1 MDFKPNNDPRKSWD
15 IKAYGNH
22 GKLTNKFPTIPALKK
37 IDTKN
42 IVDYLKVVQT
52 TFDVHPGALLCL
64 THLCPD
70 DSDQAFLDRVQN
82 SLNEEGEQTA
92 LTKKIWKK
100 YNIALKNWT
109 LSDKALKSA
118 LLQAASEE
126 PLVIKKVLDHSSD
139 TYSLLKDLVKDYGS
153 ENTFNA
159 MKLKE
164 QLYQTKMDTSKS
176 AKEFVES
183 LELLHKNLV
192 TAGSS
197 IPDEDLAMI
206 AINCLKT
213 DQRYQGSTKAYEA
226 VLIASKLKPTWEEV
240 KTHAINLGAGDVD
253 NASAPKLKT
262 PIAMFAGGKEKI
274 SFCRQ
279 CKVKHPRGKHLS
291 EKRISDI
298 AAMADA
304 VMQRVSNTFN
314 SHGRG
319 GRGRGGRFNRGGG
332 GRFGGRSFGG
342 RSFGGGR
349 FQGRGGGYS
358 SNYDSTGSRSQS
370 EHSNTSITCYSCGES
385 GHIARECPK
394 NSGSGDKRQYETA
407 FAARDGE
414 SSEYLREIR
423 RAVQQSMYGLQRN
436 GSHALPVIHGELHDR
451 FRLALSTYPEDIR
464 MFLFLIDSGSTST
477 LVYAHLH
484 ELRGATARRREIR
497 TADRGTI
504 TTVNEGFLGEVPVT
518 GMGPDLLIQLC
529 AVATLIDLEYSVRF
543 EWDYLHLSKP
553 SFHPAWE
560 IHYRIPLIDSMY
572 ILDIRKAV
580 HEFGFCEMRTIGALP
595 PSVSSIV
602 DTHRYRTHEDG
613 PYEEVIALA
622 YAEEEEDDDEEEV
635 EVIRVTDISDLST
648 RGGDERGPFSLTST
662 NISARVH
669 QLPTSISLSSEPEI
683 GPFTLASI
691 RPASSAPC
699 AAGGA
704 GPVASPAT
712 SRASGGAESVVA
724 AVTTTPRYKMPKRK
738 VETPALSSPSS
749 AAIQPSD
756 RVRVIEEE
764 TAFLQSPDAKAL
776 FDESQ

>member
-279 CKVKHPRGKHLS
+279 CKVKHPHGKHLS
-291 EKRISDI
+291 EKRISNI

-370 EHSNTSITCYSCGES
+370 EHSNTSITCYSCGEQ
-385 GHIARECPK
+385 GHIARDCPK
-394 NSGSGDKRQYETA
+394 SSNVGDKRSHNE
-407 FAARDGE
+407 AAYAMIQNGE
-414 SSEYLREIR
+414 SDYMKEIT
-423 RAVQQSMYGLQRN
+423 RAVRQQISR
-436 GSHALPVIHGELHDR
+436 SHAFPLIEGEWLR
-451 FRLALSTYPEDIR
+451 VAMLASNNELKQ
-464 MFLFLIDSGSTST
+464 FLFLIDSGSTST
-477 LVYAHLH
+477 LVYNHLH
-484 ELRGATARRREIR
+484 ILQNYRGIQRQIR
-497 TADRGTI
+497 TADGGII
-504 TTVNEGFLGEVPVT
+504 TTISEGLLGTVPVI

-529 AVATLIDLEYSVRF
+529 SINTLTELGYSVSF
-543 EWDYLHLSKP
+543 EGRELILSKP
-553 SFHPAWE
+553 CPNPGWE
-560 IHYRIPLIDSMY
+560 IQYRIPKIDAMF

-580 HEFGFCEMRTIGALP
+580 DEFGICDVRCIGALP
-595 PSVSSIV
+595 ENIANLIAYQRGREPEEGLLDVPLLVHHGDDDDTQVVDVRNLSASSVEIL
-602 DTHRYRTHEDG
+602 
-613 PYEEVIALA
+613 EEVGPFSSNVSARVRQLP
-622 YAEEEEDDDEEEV
+622 EE
-635 EVIRVTDISDLST
+635 I
-648 RGGDERGPFSLTST
+648 GPFSLS
-662 NISARVH
+662 
-669 QLPTSISLSSEPEI
+669 
-683 GPFTLASI
+683 SI
-691 RPASSAPC
+691 RPAPSAPR

-704 GPVASPAT
+704 GPVSPANVSRPSGGAGPVASATT

-724 AVTTTPRYKMPKRK
+724 AVTTPPRYKMPKRK
-738 VETPALSSPSS
+738 NFDTQTPTASSSSS

-776 FDESQ
+776 FDETQ

>member
-1 MDFKPNNDPRKSWD
+1 MTQKIDFKESIDSRHIFSTPEYGIFGKS
-15 IKAYGNH
+15 
-22 GKLTNKFPTIPALKK
+22 ALKFQTTPK
-37 IDTKN
+37 ATNIQTKN
-42 IVDYLKVVQT
+42 ILDWLKILVTTVDVS
-52 TFDVHPGALLCL
+52 HGAILCL
-64 THLCPD
+64 THQCPS
-70 DSDQAFLDRVQN
+70 DSDQALLKRVEKSLDSN
-82 SLNEEGEQTA
+82 GEPTA
-92 LTKKIWKK
+92 LTKKIWRKHSQAK
-100 YNIALKNWT
+100 RNWD
-109 LSDKALKSA
+109 LSDK
-118 LLQAASEE
+118 LLRSVLMQASGEE
-126 PLVIKKVLDHSSD
+126 PLVLKKIIDFEGDSFSLIKSI
-139 TYSLLKDLVKDYGS
+139 VKDYGA
-153 ENTFNA
+153 ENSFNA

-183 LELLHKNLV
+183 IELTFKNLV
-192 TAGSS
+192 TAGAS

-206 AINCLKT
+206 AINALKT
-213 DQRYQGSTKAYEA
+213 DLRYQGSTKAYEA

-279 CKVKHPRGKHLS
+279 CKVKHPHGKHLS
-291 EKRISDI
+291 EKRISNI

-370 EHSNTSITCYSCGES
+370 EHSNTSITCYSCGEQ
-385 GHIARECPK
+385 GHIARDCPK
-394 NSGSGDKRQYETA
+394 SSNVGDKRSHNE
-407 FAARDGE
+407 AAYAMIQNGE
-414 SSEYLREIR
+414 SDYMKELT
-423 RAVQQSMYGLQRN
+423 RAVRQTISR
-436 GSHALPVIHGELHDR
+436 SHAFPLIEGEWLR
-451 FRLALSTYPEDIR
+451 VAMLASNNELKQ
-464 MFLFLIDSGSTST
+464 FLFLIDSGSTST
-477 LVYAHLH
+477 LVYNHLH
-484 ELRGATARRREIR
+484 ILQNYRGIQRQIR
-497 TADRGTI
+497 TADGGII
-504 TTVNEGFLGEVPVT
+504 TTISEGMLGAVPVI

-529 AVATLIDLEYSVRF
+529 SINTLTELGYSVSF
-543 EWDYLHLSKP
+543 EGRELILSKP
-553 SFHPAWE
+553 CPNPGWE
-560 IHYRIPLIDSMY
+560 IQYRIPKIDAMF

-580 HEFGFCEMRTIGALP
+580 DEFGICDVRCIGALP
-595 PSVSSIV
+595 ENIANLIAYQRGREPEEGLLDVPLLVHHDDDDDTQVVDVRNLSASSVEIL
-602 DTHRYRTHEDG
+602 
-613 PYEEVIALA
+613 EEVGPFSSNVSARVRQLP
-622 YAEEEEDDDEEEV
+622 EE
-635 EVIRVTDISDLST
+635 I
-648 RGGDERGPFSLTST
+648 GPFSLS
-662 NISARVH
+662 
-669 QLPTSISLSSEPEI
+669 
-683 GPFTLASI
+683 SI
-691 RPASSAPC
+691 RPASSAPR

-704 GPVASPAT
+704 GPVLSANASRPSGGAGPVASAAT

-724 AVTTTPRYKMPKRK
+724 AVTTPPRYKMPKRK
-738 VETPALSSPSS
+738 NFDTQTPTASSSSS

-776 FDESQ
+776 FDETQ